1 MSGLDNANPT
11 ILSASELPTR
21 QVKVAPRLGP
31 ESRYN
36 DLIFAKPS
44 FLSRPFC
51 DEGVAWSR
59 GDDFQDDFAAEA
71 IDEQEIY
78 GKIHLLTRA
87 SISMEGYLKVYD
99 CIGPDLTNSLS
110 QHCCCTTM
118 QLMSTPR
125 VGVRKEHGKASI
137 EMCA

>member
-21 QVKVAPRLGP
+21 QVKVAPRKGP

-44 FLSRPFC
+44 YLSRPFC
-51 DEGVAWSR
+51 DEGISWAR
-59 GDDFQDDFAAEA
+59 GDDLQDDFAAEP

-78 GKIHLLTRA
+78 GKNYLSTTRFLPSRSFA
-87 SISMEGYLKVYD
+87 LKNTSILDRM
-99 CIGPDLTNSLS
+99 
-110 QHCCCTTM
+110 
-118 QLMSTPR
+118 
-125 VGVRKEHGKASI
+125 
-137 EMCA
+137 

>member
-59 GDDFQDDFAAEA
+59 GDDFHDDFAAEA

-78 GKIHLLTRA
+78 GKDLLFIHV
-87 SISMEGYLKVYD
+87 SISAGGYLKVGDY
-99 CIGPDLTNSLS
+99 L
-110 QHCCCTTM
+110 
-118 QLMSTPR
+118 
-125 VGVRKEHGKASI
+125 
-137 EMCA
+137 